1 MGAYL
6 LGLPGRSFRLRL
18 GLDKLDLV
26 LASAGRSGFA
36 CGYAVTGFVQ
46 NRVLNEAWWA
56 ARDLIKAGQELS
68 CRYVSFCGQLLAG
81 AGHAAQVG

>member
-1 MGAYL
+1 MTF
-6 LGLPGRSFRLRL
+6 S
-18 GLDKLDLV
+18 
-26 LASAGRSGFA
+26 
-36 CGYAVTGFVQ
+36 
-46 NRVLNEAWWA
+46 NEAWWA